1 MMKKVLICLLAMVLL
16 VSTAMAEG
24 AALEGTVVATR
35 SAAVLAPAA
44 GVVQDVL
51 VQAGQHVTA
60 GQEVAALMETIA
72 YAEVS
77 GAVKLF
83 GQEGESVETITTRY
97 GAVMYIE
104 QDLQFSISASTR
116 NAYDDPANK
125 IIHPGEKVYIRCTTN
140 SEHTGAGEVTAISGS
155 SYTVEVTEG
164 SFADGEGVYIYRS
177 EDHAAT
183 SRIGKGTANYADAV
197 ACTGT
202 GTGSVAE
209 IFVADGDH
217 VEEGTPLFSTVEAS
231 AYSADI
237 RTAASGTVA
246 TLDVTPGTAVE
257 AGALVATVYPDDAI
271 RLEILADEIDLRSLA
286 VGQSVTVTFANGV
299 VAQGQVESIS
309 GLQYVAETTEEGE
322 EDNTA
327 YFPVYVAFQT
337 DAPIACGMTAKVT
350 IAE

>member
-51 VQAGQHVTA
+51 VLAGQHVAA

-77 GAVKLF
+77 GTVKLF
-83 GQEGESVETITTRY
+83 GQEGESVETVTTRY
-97 GAVMYIE
+97 GAVLYIE
-104 QDLQFSISASTR
+104 QDLQFSVSASTR
-116 NAYDDPANK
+116 NAYDAPANK

-140 SEHTGAGEVTAISGS
+140 NEHTGVGEVTAVSGS

-164 SFADGEGVYIYRS
+164 DFADGEGVYLYRS
-177 EDHAAT
+177 EDYANT

-197 ACTGT
+197 ACT

-237 RTAASGTVA
+237 RTAVSGTVA
-246 TLDVTPGTAVE
+246 TLDVTPGAAVE
-257 AGALVATVYPDDAI
+257 AGALVATIYPDDAI

-286 VGQSVTVTFANGV
+286 VGQSVTVAFANGV
-299 VAQGQVESIS
+299 TAQGQVESIS

-322 EDNTA
+322 EDDTA

-337 DAPIACGMTAKVT
+337 DTPIACGMTAKVT
-350 IAE
+350 LGE